1 MKLKNKDDTRS
12 VASDRRD
19 MPAGPARLLK
29 LLRIL
34 ENDLSELPLD
44 TNPPASVIE
53 AHSAFTGVVAWA
65 KQTAGQVETAEGA
78 SAVAHEADVAAAVKV
93 AEAPGAGKLPEPT
106 RMRKA
111 SGAVD
116 AALLNCEAAEERA
129 KNAHAHLTAAVR
141 DAWPEWRRDDVACAE
156 QAHGDLEA
164 ALAAAL
170 DAARVLVARR
180 AAVLTLDSDTLA
192 RDPALKAQVSGERR
206 PNAVAWYAFTHLDY
220 GGLPGVVTALDDLA
234 SQVAASH
241 EFAAADWLP
250 PTDPQHAELLAAPA
264 DAGSKWLRHM
274 AASETGKTCSV
285 CQRAPAAE
293 PVVIDGQWWTVCPA
307 CAKANAA
314 EQDKILAESERQ
326 AKTSRRGYPEDPQA
340 GAWRKEKA
348 SAAAEDAH
356 AAALGGP
363 DDAGDA
369 NAAMIAKH
377 HHIDD

>member
-1 MKLKNKDDTRS
+1 VKLKNKDDTRS

-170 DAARVLVARR
+170 DAARLVVARR
-180 AAVLTLDSDTLA
+180 AAVLALDHEMLA
-192 RDPALKAQVSGERR
+192 RDRALRAQVEGERR
-206 PNAVAWYAFTHLDY
+206 PDAVSWYSETHHNYRIFD
-220 GGLPGVVTALDDLA
+220 GVVQAISDLA
-234 SQVAASH
+234 EQVAASH
-241 EFAAADWLP
+241 EFAAAAWLP
-250 PTDPQHAELLAAPA
+250 PDDPGHDALRDTPV
-264 DAGSKWLRHM
+264 DAGSDWLRRM
-274 AASETGKTCSV
+274 ARRETGKTCSV
-285 CQRAPAAE
+285 CQRALAAV
-293 PVVIDGQWWTVCPA
+293 PVVIEGKWWTVCPA

-314 EQDKILAESERQ
+314 EQVAILAERQRQ
-326 AKTSRRGYPEDPQA
+326 AKVAEHGVDPSIVYSVGEDGSHEPA
-340 GAWRKEKA
+340 
-348 SAAAEDAH
+348 
-356 AAALGGP
+356 
-363 DDAGDA
+363 
-369 NAAMIAKH
+369 
-377 HHIDD
+377 